1 MGQVGAA
8 LGKQHLGTISATSH
22 HVGEQNQEDAKS

>member
-1 MGQVGAA
+1 MEEVEGA
-8 LGKQHLGTISATSH
+8 LGKQHLETISATYY